1 MALLFPPPFG
11 GWLTLR
17 SAIAARVGA
26 AVARVRPY
34 SSSRKLVTVRGAAGS
49 VVFFLTAM
57 AVPPPVP
64 SSPSSRAAA
73 LMLRSDS

>member
-1 MALLFPPPFG
+1 MALLFPPPFRRMAHPTVG
-11 GWLTLR
+11 DSGQ
-17 SAIAARVGA
+17 VGA

-73 LMLRSDS
+73 LVLRSDS